1 MVSPGYRLA
10 LAAPYPA
17 ALDDCYAALLY
28 MKSHAAGLG
37 IRVDQIVG
45 GGEPFYAETVRY
57 IEILKKCGSPASV
70 DGYHSEMHAFDMM
83 QPDTP
88 LSREAARRFNEQ
100 FAYAQTHYFAP
111 QGESE
116 R

>member
-1 MVSPGYRLA
+1 MTADFSGLP
-10 LAAPYPA
+10 PA
-17 ALDDCYAALLY
+17 YTF
-28 MKSHAAGLG
+28 
-37 IRVDQIVG
+37 VG
-45 GGEPFYAETVRY
+45 DGEPFYAETVQY
-57 IEILKKCGSPASV
+57 IENLKAYGISASV
-70 DGYHSEMHAFDMM
+70 DVYHSDMHAFDMM

>member
-1 MVSPGYRLA
+1 MDV
-10 LAAPYPA
+10 
-17 ALDDCYAALLY
+17 
-28 MKSHAAGLG
+28 
-37 IRVDQIVG
+37 
-45 GGEPFYAETVRY
+45 
-57 IEILKKCGSPASV
+57 
-70 DGYHSEMHAFDMM
+70 YHSDMHAFDMM

-100 FAYAQTHYFAP
+100 CAYAQAHYFAP

>member
-1 MVSPGYRLA
+1 VVSPGYRLA

-37 IRVDQIVG
+37 IRLDQIVG
-45 GGEPFYAETVRY
+45 DGEPFYAETVRY
-57 IEILKKCGSPASV
+57 IENLRKCGIPASV
-70 DGYHSEMHAFDMM
+70 DVYHSDMHAFDMM

-88 LSREAARRFNEQ
+88 LSREAAQQFHEQ
-100 FAYAQTHYFAP
+100 FAYAQACYFAP

>member
-10 LAAPYPA
+10 LAAPHPA

-37 IRVDQIVG
+37 IRLDQIVG
-45 GGEPFYAETVRY
+45 DGEPFYAETVRY
-57 IEILKKCGSPASV
+57 IENLRKCGIPASV
-70 DGYHSEMHAFDMM
+70 DVYHSDMHAFDMM

-88 LSREAARRFNEQ
+88 LSREAAQQFHEQ
-100 FAYAQTHYFAP
+100 FAYAQACYFAP